1 MLEAVWQLPSMLI
14 FVLPLTILC
23 LVFLRRD
30 WDWVMGFEA
39 IKILESI
46 VGPSHAKDILFTA
59 RFLNTEEALRIGLIN
74 FVVSYEEWES
84 TINDYVHK
92 IAANAPLTIKAVKAT
107 VAELVR
113 DPGQQSPEYIDKLVN
128 DCFLS
133 DDYKEGRTAF
143 LEKRKANFKG
153 S

>member
-1 MLEAVWQLPSMLI
+1 M
-14 FVLPLTILC
+14 
-23 LVFLRRD
+23 
-30 WDWVMGFEA
+30 
-39 IKILESI
+39 
-46 VGPSHAKDILFTA
+46 
-59 RFLNTEEALRIGLIN
+59 
-74 FVVSYEEWES
+74 
-84 TINDYVHK
+84 HK

-107 VAELVR
+107 VAELVT

>member
-1 MLEAVWQLPSMLI
+1 MCI
-14 FVLPLTILC
+14 
-23 LVFLRRD
+23 RD
-30 WDWVMGFEA
+30 RLGLGYGFEA